1 MLLEIDDDTF
11 DGLLVSRLIE
21 DYKMMIDEI
30 CRLERI
36 ERKSAGILEDID
48 FNRRLLTSLEVM
60 LEYYGGRNWTQ
71 RL

>member
-36 ERKSAGILEDID
+36 DHKSPGILEDID
-48 FNRRLLTSLEVM
+48 FNRNLLTSLEVM
-60 LEYYGGRNWTQ
+60 LEYYAGRNWTQ